1 MSETPFEN
9 KFDDLIHKLDISE
22 TLSNVDVSNPFS
34 DVVSSLITPV
44 GVDSS
49 LIEGNHSDL
58 DNGFFEPNFIKS
70 DEFKEFED
78 LDIKDDV
85 IDSANLSITSDQNIE
100 RISNSDESL
109 TDESNFTRD
118 SQLDLKGNNEVGTTP
133 LFDISVEDP
142 QKIGDPINAHIIY
155 RVRTRTTS
163 DKFKS
168 NDFTVLRRYRD
179 FLWLYNQLTLRNPGV
194 IVPPVPEK
202 HAIGRFQDEFVENRR
217 QALEK
222 YESKGV
228 LKSLGEAVSNA
239 TTFTKFTE
247 TDEWF
252 ENRKN
257 QLYILDSQLKALL
270 KSVETI
276 VKQRKVTAEF
286 GDNILSLS
294 EVESNETLANHLTI
308 LGNIQHQIK
317 ELHEKQAQQD
327 VVTLES
333 TIDEY
338 IRLIGSIKVA
348 FNSRSKVY
356 QTWKNAINDLQK
368 KKANYEKTKT
378 QVEECKNDFEDVT
391 ELIKAEIDRFDKEKV
406 EDFKNSVEAF
416 LESMVQTQKRLR
428 VVPTIPSLIPSML
441 WHFTEES
448 IDQKM
453 NPFPH
458 QLIYQPNGSPNGQ
471 VSPNQSPS
479 HSPSPP
485 TASPNQTSPSLGYP
499 VSHNLQTIYSGNS
512 MHLYSLQSK
521 LQPKLQ
527 PSLGHAFGP
536 HSLLNQTSGPPGQA
550 LMPPVSH
557 AMNQPQLNISLNTGV
572 TNTNNLTVVSST
584 HWQSQLNYAQL
595 SPIAIT
601 DPNNPNKPPV
611 NGVLNKKEVNGDK
624 DKQDQPFQQWM
635 IIDLGGMGLKNINIS
650 GNKLSVLPSDLG
662 MLTNLKELLL
672 FDNNIVTLPYELG
685 TLYQLETLGIEGNP
699 ISEAI
704 KSLLQKEGTTAVISF
719 LRDNCQVPPHPM
731 ERDWIMLETDTVGGE
746 RDSFTLLC
754 YNILCEK
761 YATTQLYGY
770 TPSWAL
776 AWDYRKELIV
786 GEVLS
791 YNADIVC
798 LQDAYH
804 KHGDYDSVY
813 WPKSRAK
820 TMSDWEKKS
829 VDGFALQRPDIKKT
843 EDMFNRVITKDNIA
857 IVTLLENK
865 ENSTRI
871 IIANCHIHW
880 DPSYADVKL
889 VQVAMLMDEI
899 DKLSHKWST
908 LPNQSSYN
916 YNNHPNKMSTIIC
929 GDFNS
934 TPDSGV
940 YEFLSRG
947 TIKQDHGDFGDH
959 IYGSYTSGGLSHGL
973 SLKSSYSNIE
983 ELPFTN
989 FTPSFTGVIDYIW
1002 YSTNTLTVTGLLG
1015 GVDREY
1021 LSKMVGFPNAH
1032 FPSE

>member
-1 MSETPFEN
+1 
-9 KFDDLIHKLDISE
+9 
-22 TLSNVDVSNPFS
+22 
-34 DVVSSLITPV
+34 
-44 GVDSS
+44 
-49 LIEGNHSDL
+49 
-58 DNGFFEPNFIKS
+58 
-70 DEFKEFED
+70 
-78 LDIKDDV
+78 
-85 IDSANLSITSDQNIE
+85 
-100 RISNSDESL
+100 
-109 TDESNFTRD
+109 
-118 SQLDLKGNNEVGTTP
+118 
-133 LFDISVEDP
+133 
-142 QKIGDPINAHIIY
+142 
-155 RVRTRTTS
+155 
-163 DKFKS
+163 
-168 NDFTVLRRYRD
+168 
-179 FLWLYNQLTLRNPGV
+179 
-194 IVPPVPEK
+194 
-202 HAIGRFQDEFVENRR
+202 
-217 QALEK
+217 
-222 YESKGV
+222 
-228 LKSLGEAVSNA
+228 
-239 TTFTKFTE
+239 
-247 TDEWF
+247 
-252 ENRKN
+252 
-257 QLYILDSQLKALL
+257 
-270 KSVETI
+270 
-276 VKQRKVTAEF
+276 
-286 GDNILSLS
+286 
-294 EVESNETLANHLTI
+294 
-308 LGNIQHQIK
+308 
-317 ELHEKQAQQD
+317 
-327 VVTLES
+327 
-333 TIDEY
+333 
-338 IRLIGSIKVA
+338 
-348 FNSRSKVY
+348 
-356 QTWKNAINDLQK
+356 
-368 KKANYEKTKT
+368 
-378 QVEECKNDFEDVT
+378 
-391 ELIKAEIDRFDKEKV
+391 
-406 EDFKNSVEAF
+406 
-416 LESMVQTQKRLR
+416 
-428 VVPTIPSLIPSML
+428 
-441 WHFTEES
+441 
-448 IDQKM
+448 M
-453 NPFPH
+453 NPFP

-471 VSPNQSPS
+471 VSPNHSPS

-485 TASPNQTSPSLGYP
+485 TASPGQTSPSLGYP
-499 VSHNLQTIYSGNS
+499 VSHNLQTIYGSNS

-595 SPIAIT
+595 SRQSSSPHHHARQAAAAARNNNNVGSSAIAIT

-611 NGVLNKKEVNGDK
+611 NGVITKKEVNGDK

-635 IIDLGGMGLKNINIS
+635 IIDLGGMGLKNISKELFLYKFLTILYINHNNLTYVSPEISKLRHLTILDIS
-650 GNKLSVLPSDLG
+650 GNKLSNLPSDLG

-798 LQDAYH
+798 LQEVDTAQYEDYFKDAYH

-829 VDGFALQRPDIKKT
+829 VDGCATFFKASKFKLIDKHLIEFNQVALSRPDIKKT
-843 EDMFNRVITKDNIA
+843 DDMFNRVITKDNIA

-889 VQVAMLMDEI
+889 VQVAMLMDEL
-899 DKLSHKWST
+899 DKLAHKWGA

-959 IYGSYTSGGLSHGL
+959 IYGSYTSDGLSHRL

-1032 FPSE
+1032 FPSDHVVILAEFRIKNLQPISQASSQFTNNNNSNGNNNNNNHHNNNYNNNNNIISSQQRRFTSQLGSKK